1 MLSFDQTAAMR
12 KALKTIRPNTRLSE
26 NPNIEKG
33 PWDLSAVRL
42 SVFRYPKGIPEYW
55 TGQSGNPENI
65 FGLSECGLFPAAT
78 PLLRPNRDENP
89 GRTNAARARR
99 QSM

>member
-55 TGQSGNPENI
+55 TGQSGNPESI
-65 FGLSECGLFPAAT
+65 FWIIG
-78 PLLRPNRDENP
+78 
-89 GRTNAARARR
+89 
-99 QSM
+99 M

>member
-33 PWDLSAVRL
+33 R
-42 SVFRYPKGIPEYW
+42 GIYLRSPCPSSGILKEYRN
-55 TGQSGNPENI
+55 TGQDNPEFRKVF
-65 FGLSECGLFPAAT
+65 FGLSECGLFPGAYAIAW
-78 PLLRPNRDENP
+78 PNRNENP
-89 GRTNAARARR
+89 GAHNAAKAGR
-99 QSM
+99 QSA